1 MARTKAN
8 LGSGA
13 RLADHV
19 TVGYLALNCPLARVR
34 EMLARCG
41 AQSKRQR
48 ELPHEVLVY
57 YLMCMCLYRRAAYEE
72 VFALVVEGLR
82 GVYKDQIGAKL
93 VSKGAISTARKQMGS
108 AVFELLYRE
117 QVRPLGVNG
126 PNAMPGVFWRGL
138 RVMALDGS
146 TMNLADE
153 AGNAARFGYPGGSR
167 GQAAC
172 PMLRFCALVECGT
185 GVLIGAQADGYA
197 TGEHTLAERVFASG
211 VIDQSMLILADR
223 GFIGW
228 ALWQKAVATGAA
240 IVCRARDNQ
249 QLPVIERLPDG
260 SYLSEIYESQ
270 KARRHGTGTRVR
282 VIEYSVEGV
291 PVAVVGPEA
300 GAPQRYRLITSLL
313 DPLTAPAAELA
324 ALYQRRWRIETA
336 FAELK
341 TQLAE
346 GLALRSKTPGVGDAG
361 VLRALNGPCRHSPL
375 DERGGDPNR
384 SGRRGLVVHPHGQR
398 AQATTPRTSGPSPQR
413 RANAGLTACSTK
425 SPPSQA

>member
-1 MARTKAN
+1 MARTKAK

-13 RLADHV
+13 RLADYV
-19 TVGYLALNCPLARVR
+19 TVGYLALNCPLERVR
-34 EMLARCG
+34 ETLIRCG

-48 ELPHEVLVY
+48 DLPHEVLVY
-57 YLMCMCLYRRAAYEE
+57 YVMCLCLYRRAAYEE

-82 GVYKDQIGAKL
+82 GVYGDQRAAKL
-93 VSKGAISTARKQMGS
+93 VSKGAISIARRQMGS
-108 AVFELLYRE
+108 AVFESLYRE
-117 QVRPLGVNG
+117 QVRPLGVLGVNG
-126 PNAMPGVFWRGL
+126 QSVMPGVFWRGR

-146 TMNLADE
+146 TMDLADE
-153 AGNAARFGYPGGSR
+153 AGNAERFGYPGVSR
-167 GQAAC
+167 GQASC

-197 TGEHTLAERVFASG
+197 TGEHTLAERVFVSG
-211 VIDQSMLILADR
+211 VIDPGMLILADR

-240 IVCRARDNQ
+240 IVCRGRDNQ

-282 VIEYSVEGV
+282 VVEYRIKGAPTE
-291 PVAVVGPEA
+291 PET
-300 GAPQRYRLITSLL
+300 GTPQRYRLITNLL
-313 DPLTAPAAELA
+313 DGLAAPAAELA
-324 ALYQRRWRIETA
+324 ALYHRRWRIETA

-346 GLALRSKTPGVGDAG
+346 ALALRSKTP
-361 VLRALNGPCRHSPL
+361 ALVMQEFYALLIAHAAI
-375 DERGGDPNR
+375 
-384 SGRRGLVVHPHGQR
+384 RRLMTEAASR
-398 AQATTPRTSGPSPQR
+398 TAQASEDLSFVHTVNVLKR
-413 RANAGLTACSTK
+413 RLPAQAGL
-425 SPPSQA
+425 PP